1 MANLSFIVIDTKT
14 GKEANI
20 GEIVQ
25 NEDWAK
31 DLIWCD
37 MEGFAINQDGNL
49 ILLDQCGNYAYCP
62 YGRFEVKFEEQ

>member
-31 DLIWCD
+31 DLMWCD
-37 MEGFAINQDGNL
+37 MEGFAINQDGYL
-49 ILLDQCGNYAYCP
+49 ILLDQCGRFVYCP
-62 YGRFEVKFEEQ
+62 YGRFEIKFE